1 MAARVGPPSSGS
13 KVVLRATPSPPPP
26 ALKKVTLRGAM
37 ASPPPPS
44 TGTRV
49 VLRPVRSPPPPTI
62 AGDAQPTASDNAV
75 GWGGGGVIRLRRS
88 QTKNS
93 SKLI

>member
-13 KVVLRATPSPPPP
+13 KVVPRATP
-26 ALKKVTLRGAM
+26 
-37 ASPPPPS
+37 SPPPPS

-75 GWGGGGVIRLRRS
+75 GWGGVGVIRLRRS

-93 SKLI
+93 SRLI